1 MKLNKHFL
9 FLLLSIAL
17 MSCQKRDIAEFVPEY
32 KFLKEFSKKIKPKT
46 ELILR
51 GYGVNNDV
59 ENEHVFINDLVNF
72 SLTYAL
78 SKTRNDEISLELAR
92 FLLVSV
98 TENLLKTIDSDP
110 TIASRVEILPFPSDR
125 IKITIYFKDENYI
138 ELGQGI
144 SYIYFAYGK
153 IKYER
158 YEISEYTGRY
168 PAIGK
173 HFLVHEETYA
183 EALETVKKQG
193 GPLQL

>member
-1 MKLNKHFL
+1 
-9 FLLLSIAL
+9 

-51 GYGVNNDV
+51 GYGVNNNV
-59 ENEHVFINDLVNF
+59 ENGHVFINDLANF
-72 SLTYAL
+72 SLTYSL

-92 FLLVSV
+92 SLLVSV

-110 TIASRVEILPFPSDR
+110 KIASRVEVLPFVSDR
-125 IKITIYFKDENYI
+125 VKISMYFEDENRI

-144 SYIYFAYGK
+144 SYIYFAHGK

-158 YEISEYTGRY
+158 YEISEYTGRF
-168 PAIGK
+168 PATGK
-173 HFLVHEETYA
+173 RFPVHEETYA
-183 EALETVKKQG
+183 EALDIVKKQNS
-193 GPLQL
+193 LIQF